1 MLFLRYRM
9 NENAKRRQDLVLQMK
24 KENHFSSTIPAVH
37 PKYNRIYHDLY
48 DQKKESTMPSYSF
61 AFRLFVAVLCFLL
74 YLAVNTS
81 NVEMAQKYSSRITST
96 IQSDYDLQEIQEISN
111 ILKSL

>member
-1 MLFLRYRM
+1 M